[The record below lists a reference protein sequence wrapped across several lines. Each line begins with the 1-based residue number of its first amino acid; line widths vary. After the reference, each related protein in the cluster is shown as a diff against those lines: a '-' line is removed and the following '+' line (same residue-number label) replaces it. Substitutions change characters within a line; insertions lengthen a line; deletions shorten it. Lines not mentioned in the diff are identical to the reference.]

1 MNLILEGRNLT
12 KRFRGL
18 VALQNVS
25 FSLMRGEIL
34 GLVGPNGAGKTTL
47 INLVSGTLTPTMG
60 DIIFEG
66 KVLQQPAFRRARLGI
81 ARTFQITKP
90 FSGLTVLENVAVA
103 ALFGSEGEKR
113 NLRHAKQA
121 AQQWL
126 EFVGLAHRLSMRAD
140 SLGGPDRKRLELAKV
155 LAMKPKLLL
164 LDEVMAGLN
173 QVEIDAVITVIKK
186 MRDQGIS
193 ILVVEHVMKAI
204 RALCDRLLVLH
215 HGQNIAMGNPSQ
227 VLNDPAVV
235 EAYLGRKHG

>member
-1 MNLILEGRNLT
+1 MDLILEARNLG
-12 KRFRGL
+12 KRFQGL
-18 VALQNVS
+18 VALKHVS
-25 FSLMRGEIL
+25 FGLVRGEIL

-47 INLVSGTLTPTMG
+47 INLVSGTLTPTNG

-66 KVLQQPAFRRARLGI
+66 KVLQQPTFRRARLGI

-103 ALFGSEGEKR
+103 ALFGSEGGKR
-113 NLRHAKQA
+113 NLRQAKQA

-126 EFVGLAHRLSMRAD
+126 EFVGLDQRLSMRAD
-140 SLGGPDRKRLELAKV
+140 SLGGPDRKRLELAKA

-173 QVEIDAVITVIKK
+173 QVEIDTVITVIKK

-193 ILVVEHVMKAI
+193 ILIVEHVMKAI

-215 HGQNIAMGNPSQ
+215 HGQTIALGDPSQ

-235 EAYLGRKHG
+235 EAYLGRKHA

>member
-1 MNLILEGRNLT
+1 MNPVLEARNLT
-12 KRFRGL
+12 KRFHGL
-18 VALQNVS
+18 VALQDVS

-47 INLVSGTLTPTMG
+47 INLISGTFTPTTG

-66 KVLQQPAFRRARLGI
+66 DVLQQPAFRRARLGI

-113 NLRHAKQA
+113 NLQRAKQVS
-121 AQQWL
+121 QQWL
-126 EFVGLAHRLSMRAD
+126 EFVGLAHRSSQRAD
-140 SLGGPDRKRLELAKV
+140 SLGGPDRKRLELAKA

-173 QVEIDAVITVIKK
+173 PVEIDEVIAVIKK
-186 MRDQGIS
+186 TRDQGIS

-204 RALCDRLLVLH
+204 HALCDRLLVLH
-215 HGQNIAMGNPSQ
+215 HGQSIAMGKPSD
-227 VLNDPAVV
+227 VLNDPQVV
-235 EAYLGRKHG
+235 EAYLGRKHA